1 MAQWYRW
8 AELKG
13 ILLLNTVCMVSKDL
27 VLLLVLVL
35 LLLGLVTAFLLF
47 LWIVLQF
54 SSFYL
59 LPVLGD
65 LIVVLFIIIIIVP
78 CASKQFTHTV
88 TYG

>member
-35 LLLGLVTAFLLF
+35 LLLGLVT
-47 LWIVLQF
+47 
-54 SSFYL
+54 
-59 LPVLGD
+59 
-65 LIVVLFIIIIIVP
+65 
-78 CASKQFTHTV
+78 TTV